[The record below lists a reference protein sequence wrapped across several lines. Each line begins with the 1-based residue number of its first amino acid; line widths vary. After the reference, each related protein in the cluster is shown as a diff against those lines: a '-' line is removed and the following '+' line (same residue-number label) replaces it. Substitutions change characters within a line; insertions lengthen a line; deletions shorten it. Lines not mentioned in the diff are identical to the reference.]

1 MTRVCACLFAVAA
14 ATLLLAPSAAAQA
27 PSAAG
32 QDGWH
37 LRITPYLWAMSTKG
51 DGKLG
56 PVPVPLNATTKQVV
70 EGLDLSFESYV
81 EAAKGSLLLLADT
94 HLSKVHIDIAAAPPF
109 TGGRF
114 TNRQVIIATGVGRRM
129 MTRYGLIDAYGGLR
143 YYNLD
148 LQALYTGFPFLAGGK
163 GEWADPIIGGRI
175 LIPLKPKL
183 FFALRGDV
191 GGFGAGSKFAWML
204 QPTMT
209 WQVKPKLGMLIGFR
223 VLKVDRESGLGP
235 TPFNPN
241 LFQYN
246 VSHRGPGL
254 GMTLSF

>member
-1 MTRVCACLFAVAA
+1 MTRVCAFLFAVTA
-14 ATLLLAPSAAAQA
+14 ATLLLAPSAAAQ
-27 PSAAG
+27 
-32 QDGWH
+32 DGWTF
-37 LRITPYLWAMSTKG
+37 RVTPYLWAMSTKG

-56 PVPVPLNATTKQVV
+56 PVPVNLDATTKQIV

-81 EAAKGSLLLLADT
+81 EASKGSLVLLTDT
-94 HLSKVHIDIAAAPPF
+94 HISKVHVDIPQAPPF
-109 TGGRF
+109 TSGRF
-114 TNRQVIIATGVGRRM
+114 TNRQVIVASAVGRRM
-129 MTRYGLIDAYGGLR
+129 LTRYGLIDAYGGFR
-143 YYNLD
+143 YYNID
-148 LQALYTGFPFLAGGK
+148 LQAVFDGFPFLFGQK
-163 GEWADPIIGGRI
+163 GEWADPIVGGRI

-191 GGFGAGSKFAWML
+191 GGFNVGSKFAWML

-235 TPFNPN
+235 TPFNAN
-241 LFQYN
+241 LFKYN